1 MLVRGETTEERIA
14 KIAEGFG
21 QGVQN
26 FQQGQDKQRAQGLQ
40 EEALRRQQAMQELEV
55 EGKLSEQ
62 TGKNLV
68 GSGIGKQY
76 LTSGMAGIGDLMK
89 AAPSSRKAELEQL
102 KLDREARK
110 DESIIN
116 KNNRVVNSAP
126 KLSEEQKIDLRIKK
140 EVEAKN
146 TERQNP
152 AYKLEKLGAEGR
164 GKVGAIASGF
174 QALDQMI
181 KAQSDNYGPQHVD
194 SNTPGIGR
202 LISDNPYSE
211 GERLLGEVVGRLQSG
226 GAIGETE
233 VKTFKALGPKPG
245 DDAESVKRKLA
256 QQKDFLQNKL
266 TAFSLTNDDMKSL
279 GFEMNSKY
287 VPKNGVN
294 MDEIKKASRADK
306 VKFLESQQ
314 GPA

>member
-1 MLVRGETTEERIA
+1 MLVRGQTTEERIA
-14 KIAEGFG
+14 QIASGFG

-26 FQQGQDKQRAQGLQ
+26 YQQGQDRQRAQGLQ
-40 EEALRRQQAMQELEV
+40 AEATRRQQAMQELEI

-76 LTSGMAGIGDLMK
+76 LTSGMAGIGELMNS
-89 AAPSSRKAELEQL
+89 APTSRKAELEQARA
-102 KLDREARK
+102 DREARK

-116 KNNRVVNSAP
+116 KNNRLTSNAQPSY
-126 KLSEEQKIDLRIKK
+126 EQKLAMKTQNTID
-140 EVEAKN
+140 AKN
-146 TERQNP
+146 TERQDP
-152 AYKLEKLGAEGR
+152 VYKLEKLGAEGR

-181 KAQSDNYGPQHVD
+181 KSGADNYGPQHID
-194 SNTPGIGR
+194 SNTPGVGR

-211 GERLLGEVVGRLQSG
+211 GERLLTEVVGRLQSG
-226 GAIGETE
+226 GAIGEPE
-233 VKTFKALGPKPG
+233 LKTFRALGPKPG
-245 DDAESVKRKLA
+245 DDKESVKRKLT

-266 TAFSLTNDDMKSL
+266 TAFSLNNDDMKSL
-279 GFEMNSKY
+279 GFEMESKY

-294 MDEIKKASRADK
+294 MEEIKKASRADK
-306 VKFLESQQ
+306 VKYLESLQ
-314 GPA
+314 GQA